1 MQRTPTTGL
10 TRRSFLKAGAAT
22 AAGCALA
29 SGGRA
34 WAEDAYPAKPI
45 TLVVPYAPGGQGDVF
60 ARVLAER
67 LGTENKWTV
76 IVENRAGASGAVGSR
91 IVLRAPADGYTLLL
105 GQTGEIAVNQ
115 YASKSLGYDP
125 LKEFA
130 PVILVGDSPL
140 VLAVPEKSPFADLQ
154 ALIAG
159 ARAKPDALAYASSGT
174 ATPGHLAAA
183 ALALGTQTRMV
194 HAPYKGAGQAM
205 SDLLGGHVDFF
216 FSSASAVMPHI
227 NSGRLRALAVSSKER
242 LKVLPNVPTVAEVV
256 LPDFQFSL
264 WGGVFAPAA
273 TPKPV
278 VEKVNAALN
287 AILAEQSV
295 KARFEADG
303 AAVRP
308 NTVPEFAQFVQS
320 EAAKYQKLVQATGIQ
335 VE

>member
-1 MQRTPTTGL
+1 MQHDSSTGL
-10 TRRSFLKAGAAT
+10 NRRTFIKAA
-22 AAGCALA
+22 AAGCAVAL
-29 SGGRA
+29 GGRA
-34 WAEDAYPAKPI
+34 WAAGDTYPGKPI

-67 LGTENKWTV
+67 LGTEKKWNV

-91 IVLRAPADGYTLLL
+91 VVLRAPADGYTLLL

-115 YASKSLGYDP
+115 FASKTLGYDP
-125 LKEFA
+125 LKEFE
-130 PVILVGDSPL
+130 PIILIGDSPL
-140 VLAVPEKSPFADLQ
+140 VLAVPEKSPYADLQ
-154 ALIAG
+154 ALITA

-183 ALALGTQTRMV
+183 ALALGTKTRMV

-216 FSSASAVMPHI
+216 FSSASAVMPHV
-227 NSGRLRALAVSSKER
+227 NSGRLRALAVSSRER
-242 LKVLPNVPTVAEVV
+242 LQVLPNVPTVAEVV

-264 WGGVFAPAA
+264 WGGMFAPAG
-273 TPKPV
+273 TPKAV
-278 VEKVNAALN
+278 VEQINATLN
-287 AILAEQSV
+287 AILAEQQV

-308 NTVPEFAQFVQS
+308 NTVAEFNQFVHS
-320 EAAKYQKLVQATGIQ
+320 EATKYQKLVQVTGIQ

>member
-1 MQRTPTTGL
+1 MQDNQTTGV
-10 TRRSFLKAGAAT
+10 TRRTFVKAA
-22 AAGCALA
+22 AAGCAVAL
-29 SGGRA
+29 GGRA
-34 WAEDAYPAKPI
+34 WAAGDAYPSKPI

-67 LGTENKWTV
+67 LGTEKKWNV

-91 IVLRAPADGYTLLL
+91 VVLRAPADGYTLLL

-115 YASKSLGYDP
+115 FASKTLGYDP
-125 LKEFA
+125 LKEFE
-130 PVILVGDSPL
+130 PIILIGDSPL
-140 VLAVPEKSPFADLQ
+140 VLAVPEKSPYADLQ
-154 ALIAG
+154 ALITA

-183 ALALGTQTRMV
+183 ALALGTKTRMV

-216 FSSASAVMPHI
+216 FSSASAVMPHV
-227 NSGRLRALAVSSKER
+227 NSGRLRALAVSSRER
-242 LKVLPNVPTVAEVV
+242 LQVLPNVPTVAEVV

-264 WGGVFAPAA
+264 WGGMFAPAA
-273 TPKPV
+273 TPKAV
-278 VEKVNAALN
+278 VEQINATLN
-287 AILAEQSV
+287 AILAEQQV

-308 NTVPEFAQFVQS
+308 NTVAEFNQFVHS
-320 EAAKYQKLVQATGIQ
+320 EAAKYQKLVQVTGIQ